1 MNKKI
6 VILSL
11 FDGISAG
18 QIAIDRLGIK
28 NYKYYASEIDKY
40 AITVT
45 QANYPNTIQIGNVSN
60 ISYKDG
66 VLHSE
71 QGEFNVGEVDLI
83 IGGFPCTNLS
93 ISGRREGM
101 STIDNV
107 EILSL
112 NQYLK
117 LKNKGVEFTGQSY
130 LFWEFVRLINEIKP
144 KYFLAENVRM
154 QKKWKDVITNYL
166 RVEPIEIN
174 SAKLS
179 AQNRNRLYWTNIPNI
194 NQPEDLGLT
203 LRSIVHENVD
213 LEKSAVMKNGKA
225 YTLTASY
232 DGAIPYNSYKRKQRS
247 MLFEMLKEYKVPF
260 DNTLHVLNKNV
271 DEGKMGYFIKDSQA
285 NRVYYLNNK
294 SVTLMGNAGGGAAK
308 MGQYYFGDIDLTKF
322 HGEVELDKNKKH
334 FILENIK
341 DVGVL
346 FEGYIRKL
354 TPIECEKLQTVPT
367 NYTNHVSNTQ
377 RYKMLGNGFTVDVI
391 KHILSFADWNV

>member
-194 NQPEDLGLT
+194 NQPEDLG
-203 LRSIVHENVD
+203 
-213 LEKSAVMKNGKA
+213 
-225 YTLTASY
+225 
-232 DGAIPYNSYKRKQRS
+232 
-247 MLFEMLKEYKVPF
+247 
-260 DNTLHVLNKNV
+260 
-271 DEGKMGYFIKDSQA
+271 
-285 NRVYYLNNK
+285 
-294 SVTLMGNAGGGAAK
+294 
-308 MGQYYFGDIDLTKF
+308 
-322 HGEVELDKNKKH
+322 
-334 FILENIK
+334 
-341 DVGVL
+341 
-346 FEGYIRKL
+346 
-354 TPIECEKLQTVPT
+354 
-367 NYTNHVSNTQ
+367 
-377 RYKMLGNGFTVDVI
+377 
-391 KHILSFADWNV
+391 